1 MKKSLLAAA
10 TLLLVSTHT
19 MANSVETMDK
29 TRMNTGANYNLI
41 TKTTTLV
48 SEPTTSR
55 NAAYEQ
61 GYEVMGNLHQKS
73 SQELI
78 KILKTPRIDLD
89 VLSVMVLDKEVT
101 VKEYAKKPN
110 VIQYQALVDVK
121 YHYRTYEPDN

>member
-1 MKKSLLAAA
+1 MKKSLLAVA

-19 MANSVETMDK
+19 MADSIDTMDK

-55 NAAYEQ
+55 NAAYQQ
-61 GYEVMGNLHQKS
+61 GYEIMGNLHEKS

-78 KILKTPRIDLD
+78 KILKTSLIDLD
-89 VLSVMVLDKEVT
+89 VQSVMVIDKEVT
-101 VKEYAKKPN
+101 VKEFSKQPN
-110 VIQYQALVDVK
+110 VIKYQALVDVK
-121 YHYRTYEPDN
+121 YHYRINESDN